1 VSPEALGHLESV
13 IGAILP
19 PMRAIQA
26 RAFVHPLAILAT
38 ALVLP
43 GCTEPP
49 VTPTQADYYRV
60 SDQAMNS
67 FDSAEAKHWLRQF
80 TSVGTLYYAPG
91 TGLHD
96 ENEKQLDAILLSRG
110 LGTLHD
116 SEGYILSITT
126 TERDNGVDVLLTLWS
141 ENGEVL
147 RRTDSIAATDK
158 RKAAY
163 NLQVAMADGFSIAW
177 HNANHLGI
185 RKMPRLETFL
195 KL

>member
-1 VSPEALGHLESV
+1 MRTLQAMTSYVSVAL
-13 IGAILP
+13 A
-19 PMRAIQA
+19 A
-26 RAFVHPLAILAT
+26 
-38 ALVLP
+38 ALVST
-43 GCTEPP
+43 GCMNEPPQP
-49 VTPTQADYYRV
+49 VTPTVKDYYRV
-60 SDQAMNS
+60 SDGAMNS
-67 FDSAEAKHWLRQF
+67 FDSADAKYWLRQV

-110 LGTLHD
+110 LRTRHD

-126 TERDNGVDVLLTLWS
+126 TEQDYGADVLLTLWS

-177 HNANHLGI
+177 HNANHLGF